1 MERSLAAT
9 VSSSHTLEETMKH
22 LLILT
27 AAANLLL
34 TTSVFAAEITKP
46 AEFAKMATVSN
57 MFEIQSSELALKQ
70 SDNAA
75 VKKFAEHMISDHS
88 KAGEKMMPA
97 AKADKVEVPTKLDA
111 EHQAKLDALKA
122 ADKSSFDKIYKSE
135 QLKAHEAAVALFSVY
150 AANGEA
156 GELKKF
162 ATQTLPTLTEHL
174 TAVKTMN

>member
-1 MERSLAAT
+1 
-9 VSSSHTLEETMKH
+9 
-22 LLILT
+22 
-27 AAANLLL
+27 
-34 TTSVFAAEITKP
+34 
-46 AEFAKMATVSN
+46 
-57 MFEIQSSELALKQ
+57 
-70 SDNAA
+70 
-75 VKKFAEHMISDHS
+75 
-88 KAGEKMMPA
+88 MPA

-122 ADKSSFDKIYKSE
+122 ADKSSFDKMYKAE